1 MIGRFS
7 NTSVYKEIFKSS
19 DFLRIITGA
28 VLIPLAFYL
37 PLTGAVLPDD
47 LTKIN
52 DKITLT
58 NLVLLV
64 SVLINGLPII
74 LEALKGILE
83 KELNVDELV
92 SIAIIASLVI
102 GNYFEAA
109 MISFIMVLGAFM
121 EEFVSDG
128 ARGAIESLVKVN
140 PEKASVENSGKIIEK
155 NIEDVTPGEIV
166 IIKAGE
172 IIPLDGDII
181 DGSGSI
187 DESLLTGEPLPV
199 SKKEGDSLSA
209 GTINLDGYI
218 KLKVLRS
225 ADNSTISKIA
235 KLVENA
241 ENSKTKSTRIVDE
254 YAGYFTPV
262 IISISL
268 FTYFFTG
275 DVHNAITVLVVGCP
289 CSFLLAGPVSIV
301 AAVARAAKSG
311 IMVKG
316 GVHLENLA
324 DSNAFYFD
332 KTGTLTNGKPVIKR
346 INTFKGYTENQV
358 LGLAS
363 KVEKGST
370 HPIAVSIMEKA
381 SEIQNN
387 DETASEIVTIPG
399 VGVEGIVNGVSVKVQ
414 ADKTDESTGDTKVLV
429 LIDNI
434 RAGEIILYDRVR
446 ENAENMVTSLKE
458 AGVKDLI
465 ILSGDCE
472 GAVSKAAEKTGV
484 NEFYSRCTPEDK
496 MQIIENRNKVKSV
509 FLGDGINDAPALKA
523 AGVGISM
530 GLKGSQ
536 TALETSDIV
545 LMNDNITMV
554 PFLLKLSRK
563 MKNIIKFNLII
574 SLLINFIAIIMGIM
588 GLLTPVTGAVAHN
601 IGSLFVVFLS
611 SSLVM
616 LKEN

>member
-37 PLTGAVLPDD
+37 PVTGAVLPDD
-47 LTKIN
+47 LTTIN

-155 NIEDVTPGEIV
+155 NIEDVIPGEIV

-172 IIPLDGDII
+172 IVPLDGDII
-181 DGSGSI
+181 EGSGSI

-289 CSFLLAGPVSIV
+289 CSFLLAQFP
-301 AAVARAAKSG
+301 
-311 IMVKG
+311 
-316 GVHLENLA
+316 
-324 DSNAFYFD
+324 
-332 KTGTLTNGKPVIKR
+332 
-346 INTFKGYTENQV
+346 
-358 LGLAS
+358 
-363 KVEKGST
+363 
-370 HPIAVSIMEKA
+370 
-381 SEIQNN
+381 
-387 DETASEIVTIPG
+387 
-399 VGVEGIVNGVSVKVQ
+399 
-414 ADKTDESTGDTKVLV
+414 
-429 LIDNI
+429 
-434 RAGEIILYDRVR
+434 
-446 ENAENMVTSLKE
+446 
-458 AGVKDLI
+458 
-465 ILSGDCE
+465 
-472 GAVSKAAEKTGV
+472 
-484 NEFYSRCTPEDK
+484 
-496 MQIIENRNKVKSV
+496 
-509 FLGDGINDAPALKA
+509 
-523 AGVGISM
+523 
-530 GLKGSQ
+530 
-536 TALETSDIV
+536 
-545 LMNDNITMV
+545 
-554 PFLLKLSRK
+554 LL
-563 MKNIIKFNLII
+563 
-574 SLLINFIAIIMGIM
+574 LL
-588 GLLTPVTGAVAHN
+588 
-601 IGSLFVVFLS
+601 
-611 SSLVM
+611 
-616 LKEN
+616 